1 MSSEQAR
8 WHPKVR
14 VSLWKVRHVAKRTP
28 CTPSGGADSSLKF
41 TRCPDLGLSR
51 DFLQTPPTVTVPL
64 LPHSR
69 N

>member
-1 MSSEQAR
+1 MS
-8 WHPKVR
+8 V
-14 VSLWKVRHVAKRTP
+14 WKVRHVAKRTP
-28 CTPSGGADSSLKF
+28 CTPSGGKDSGLKF
-41 TRCPDLGLSR
+41 TCCPDLGLSR